1 MTDASLAAI
10 LEIYA
15 ITSGLQVRR
24 AMERSDI
31 ASEDTEHRLILLCS
45 FSITPHS
52 LLILLSS
59 ASANVAALSTPSGD
73 CFWIAGATTAIVL

>member
-31 ASEDTEHRLILLCS
+31 ASENIEHRLILLRS
-45 FSITPHS
+45 LPITAHS

-59 ASANVAALSTPSGD
+59 ASATVAALSTLSGE
-73 CFWIAGATTAIVL
+73 CFWIAGAATTVVL

>member
-24 AMERSDI
+24 AMERSDN
-31 ASEDTEHRLILLCS
+31 ASEYMLILLC
-45 FSITPHS
+45 FVLILFRF
-52 LLILLSS
+52 LLILLSFLLLCAHRCTLS
-59 ASANVAALSTPSGD
+59 ADNLPSSPRLSID
-73 CFWIAGATTAIVL
+73 AIWR